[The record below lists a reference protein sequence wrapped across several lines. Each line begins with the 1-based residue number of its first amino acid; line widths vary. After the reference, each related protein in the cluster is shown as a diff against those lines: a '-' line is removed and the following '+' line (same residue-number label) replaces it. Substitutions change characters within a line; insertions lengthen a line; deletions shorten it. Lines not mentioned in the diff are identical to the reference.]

1 MSDARTGES
10 AHLAPLILVVDDQEW
25 TSRSIESILQ
35 PRGHAVVRAYT
46 GQQATQLVGKLAPD
60 AILVDFQLPDM
71 DGVEVVTQLRKSAT
85 VSSTTPILLMTSA
98 NLTRAARL
106 SALGAGVWDVL
117 RHPIN
122 SEEFVLRLDT
132 FIRVK
137 QSSDQLREEG
147 LSDPVTGFYNA
158 QGLLQRAREIS
169 ADARR
174 LDRAVACVAL
184 GGDLFESEPAPSSG
198 DLTPDEV
205 EIAKALRTVTR
216 VSDAVGR
223 LPSGEFVILAPGA
236 DESGALRLLE
246 RMREVFDEA
255 GREVGRR
262 DTIERLRLNLRGGYY
277 AASAVSPADPE
288 ELLLRATKALRRA
301 QAEQPGASF
310 TVRAYE
316 A

>member
-1 MSDARTGES
+1 MSEARKGES
-10 AHLAPLILVVDDQEW
+10 PHLAPLILVVDDQEW

-60 AILVDFQLPDM
+60 VILVDFQLPDM
-71 DGVEVVTQLRKSAT
+71 DGVEVVRQLRMSPT
-85 VSSTTPILLMTSA
+85 VSSTTPILMVTSS

-137 QSSDQLREEG
+137 QSSDELLEDG
-147 LSDPVTGFYNA
+147 LADPATGFYNA

-169 ADARR
+169 ADALR
-174 LDRAVACVAL
+174 LERNVACVAL
-184 GGDLFESEPAPSSG
+184 GGDLFEDDRVAAAG

-205 EIAKALRTVTR
+205 EITEALRAVTR

-223 LPSGEFVILAPGA
+223 LPSGEFVVLAPGA
-236 DESGALRLLE
+236 DEPGILRLLD
-246 RMREVFDEA
+246 RMRAALDDAGREA
-255 GREVGRR
+255 GRH
-262 DTIERLRLNLRGGYY
+262 DAIERLRLNLRGGYY
-277 AASAVSPADPE
+277 AASAVSPADAE

-301 QAEQPGASF
+301 QAEEADTSF
-310 TVRAYE
+310 MVRAYE

>member
-1 MSDARTGES
+1 MSDARNGEN
-10 AHLAPLILVVDDQEW
+10 APLAPLILVVDDQEW

-46 GQQATQLVGKLAPD
+46 GEQATQLVGKLAPD

-71 DGVEVVTQLRKSAT
+71 DGVEVVTQLRKSPT
-85 VSSTTPILLMTSA
+85 VSPTTPILMITSS

-106 SALGAGVWDVL
+106 SALGAGAWDVL

-122 SEEFVLRLDT
+122 SEEFILRLDT

-137 QSSDQLREEG
+137 QGSDQLLEDG
-147 LSDPVTGFYNA
+147 LSDPATGFYNA

-174 LDRAVACVAL
+174 LERDVACVAL
-184 GGDLFESEPAPSSG
+184 GGDLFDEERAASRG

-205 EIAKALRTVTR
+205 EVTAALRAVTR
-216 VSDAVGR
+216 LSDAIGR
-223 LPSGEFVILAPGA
+223 LPSGEFVVLAPGA
-236 DESGALRLLE
+236 DDAGALRLLD
-246 RMREVFDEA
+246 RMREALDEA

-262 DTIERLRLNLRGGYY
+262 DAIERLRTNLRGGYY
-277 AASAVSPADPE
+277 ATSAMSPADPE
-288 ELLLRATKALRRA
+288 ELLLRATKALRQA
-301 QAEQPGASF
+301 QAEEPGASF

>member
-1 MSDARTGES
+1 MTQASSDEKS
-10 AHLAPLILVVDDQEW
+10 PLAPLILVVDDQEW

-46 GQQATQLVGKLAPD
+46 GQQAIELVGKLAPD
-60 AILVDFQLPDM
+60 GILVDFHLPDM
-71 DGVEVVTQLRKSAT
+71 DGVDVVAELRKSPT
-85 VSSTTPILLMTSA
+85 VSPATPILMVSSS

-117 RHPIN
+117 RHPVD
-122 SEEFVLRLDT
+122 SEELVLRLSS
-132 FIRVK
+132 FIAVK
-137 QSSDQLREEG
+137 QSADRLREDG
-147 LSDPVTGFYNA
+147 LADPVTGFYNA
-158 QGLLQRAREIS
+158 QGILRRAREIS

-184 GGDLFESEPAPSSG
+184 GGDLFDEHEVRST
-198 DLTPDEV
+198 DDFTRDEV
-205 EIAKALRTVTR
+205 ELIEALRTVTR

-223 LPSGEFVILAPGA
+223 LSTGEFVVVAPGA
-236 DESGALRLLE
+236 DQAGALRLID
-246 RMREVFDEA
+246 RMKESLDEA
-255 GREVGRR
+255 GRTEDRR
-262 DTIERLRLNLRGGYY
+262 PAVERLWRSLRGGYY
-277 AASAVSPADPE
+277 AASVTSPAAPE

-301 QAEQPGASF
+301 QSVENGDAF